1 LLLYK
6 EISNY
11 SYKFM
16 RKILNYALYDFAN
29 SSFTTI
35 IITFIFSTYFAQ
47 QIVKD
52 PILGQSYWGWAIGV
66 SGFAVAVT
74 GPFLGAISDKKN
86 LKVTFLRT
94 FSLLCIILTCFLW
107 FAKPSEDYIFFTL
120 IIVVAAN
127 FFYELSLLFYNALLK
142 TVSSEK
148 NLGKSSGASYALGY
162 LGGILILLLAIKL
175 FIDTE
180 NPVFGLKKENY
191 ENVRAISFFVS
202 LWFLIFSIPLLIS
215 AKKTL
220 IKNTL
225 IKNKS
230 EIGLFSQIQKLVW
243 DKGLK
248 KIGIFLIA
256 RMLYADGLNAII
268 VMGGIFAVGVFQL
281 SIKELLQ
288 LSILMNISAV
298 IGAIIG
304 GYFNDLLGSKKI
316 IVLSL
321 LGIIISS
328 ILILFSFS
336 KIYFFVFA
344 TINGLFIGPIQS
356 ASRVV
361 ISKMLINE
369 DQSKGF
375 GLFATSGKLTS
386 FLGPV
391 LVSTLTFVSGSQR
404 IGFSAAIFLLIIG
417 LLLLFKIKNLD

>member
-1 LLLYK
+1 MKKVL
-6 EISNY
+6 S
-11 SYKFM
+11 
-16 RKILNYALYDFAN
+16 YALYDFAN

-35 IITFIFSTYFAQ
+35 IITFIFATYFAEH
-47 QIVKD
+47 IVKD
-52 PILGQSYWGWAIGV
+52 TVLGQSYWGWAIGV
-66 SGFAVAVT
+66 SGFAVAVV
-74 GPFLGAISDKKN
+74 GPFFGAICDKKN
-86 LKVTFLRT
+86 LRTTFLKI
-94 FSLLCIILTCFLW
+94 FSILCIITTTLLW
-107 FAKPSEDYIFFTL
+107 FAEPSKDYIFFTL
-120 IIVVAAN
+120 IIVIIAN
-127 FFYELSLLFYNALLK
+127 FFYELSLLFYNSLLK
-142 TVSSEK
+142 TVSTEK
-148 NLGKSSGASYALGY
+148 NLGKSSGVSFALGY
-162 LGGILILLLAIKL
+162 LGGILVLFLTIKL
-175 FIDTE
+175 FIDTA
-180 NPVFGLKKENY
+180 NPIFGLKKEGY

-215 AKKTL
+215 AKNIL
-220 IKNTL
+220 IKT
-225 IKNKS
+225 KS

-316 IVLSL
+316 IVFSL

-328 ILILFSFS
+328 IFILFSFS
-336 KIYFFVFA
+336 KIYFLVFA
-344 TINGLFIGPIQS
+344 TVNGLFIGPIQS

-391 LVSTLTFVSGSQR
+391 LVSTLTFLSGSQR

>member
-1 LLLYK
+1 MK
-6 EISNY
+6 
-11 SYKFM
+11 
-16 RKILNYALYDFAN
+16 KIFNYALYDFAN

-52 PILGQSYWGWAIGV
+52 PILGQSYWGWTIGI
-66 SGFAVAVT
+66 SGFAVAII
-74 GPFLGAISDKKN
+74 GPFLGAFSDKNN
-86 LKVTFLRT
+86 LKVSFLRI
-94 FSLLCIILTCFLW
+94 FSLLCIVLTSTLW
-107 FAKPSEDYIFFTL
+107 FAEPSNDYIFFTL
-120 IIVVAAN
+120 TIVAIAN
-127 FFYELSLLFYNALLK
+127 FFYELSQLFYNSLLK
-142 TVSSEK
+142 NISLEK
-148 NLGKSSGASYALGY
+148 NLGKSSGASFALGY
-162 LGGILILLLAIKL
+162 IGGILVLLLAIKL

-180 NPVFGLKKENY
+180 NPIFGLKKENY

-215 AKKTL
+215 AKKNS
-220 IKNTL
+220 IKTKDSTN
-225 IKNKS
+225 
-230 EIGLFSQIQKLVW
+230 LFSQIQKLVW
-243 DKGLK
+243 DKGIK
-248 KIGIFLIA
+248 KIGIFFIA

-268 VMGGIFAVGVFQL
+268 IMGGIFAVGVFQL

-386 FLGPV
+386 FIGPV

-404 IGFSAAIFLLIIG
+404 IGFSAAIFLLVIG
-417 LLLLFKIKNLD
+417 LFLLLRIKELD

>member
-1 LLLYK
+1 MV
-6 EISNY
+6 
-11 SYKFM
+11 FD
-16 RKILNYALYDFAN
+16 ILN
-29 SSFTTI
+29 TI
-35 IITFIFSTYFAQ
+35 INSA
-47 QIVKD
+47 
-52 PILGQSYWGWAIGV
+52 
-66 SGFAVAVT
+66 
-74 GPFLGAISDKKN
+74 KKN
-86 LKVTFLRT
+86 LTIT
-94 FSLLCIILTCFLW
+94 
-107 FAKPSEDYIFFTL
+107 
-120 IIVVAAN
+120 
-127 FFYELSLLFYNALLK
+127 
-142 TVSSEK
+142 
-148 NLGKSSGASYALGY
+148 
-162 LGGILILLLAIKL
+162 
-175 FIDTE
+175 
-180 NPVFGLKKENY
+180 
-191 ENVRAISFFVS
+191 
-202 LWFLIFSIPLLIS
+202 
-215 AKKTL
+215 
-220 IKNTL
+220 
-225 IKNKS
+225 KS
-230 EIGLFSQIQKLVW
+230 EIGLFSQIKKLVW

-288 LSILMNISAV
+288 LSILMNTSAV

-321 LGIIISS
+321 IGIITSS

-336 KIYFFVFA
+336 KMYFLIFA

-361 ISKMLINE
+361 ISKMLINK

-417 LLLLFKIKNLD
+417 LILLFKIKNLD

>member
-1 LLLYK
+1 MVTLKSLIWNK
-6 EISNY
+6 
-11 SYKFM
+11 
-16 RKILNYALYDFAN
+16 KITD
-29 SSFTTI
+29 
-35 IITFIFSTYFAQ
+35 
-47 QIVKD
+47 V
-52 PILGQSYWGWAIGV
+52 
-66 SGFAVAVT
+66 
-74 GPFLGAISDKKN
+74 
-86 LKVTFLRT
+86 
-94 FSLLCIILTCFLW
+94 
-107 FAKPSEDYIFFTL
+107 
-120 IIVVAAN
+120 
-127 FFYELSLLFYNALLK
+127 
-142 TVSSEK
+142 
-148 NLGKSSGASYALGY
+148 GK
-162 LGGILILLLAIKL
+162 
-175 FIDTE
+175 
-180 NPVFGLKKENY
+180 
-191 ENVRAISFFVS
+191 
-202 LWFLIFSIPLLIS
+202 FLI
-215 AKKTL
+215 
-220 IKNTL
+220 
-225 IKNKS
+225 
-230 EIGLFSQIQKLVW
+230 G
-243 DKGLK
+243 
-248 KIGIFLIA
+248 

-336 KIYFFVFA
+336 KMYFLIFA

>member
-1 LLLYK
+1 MK
-6 EISNY
+6 
-11 SYKFM
+11 
-16 RKILNYALYDFAN
+16 KIFNYALYDFAN

-52 PILGQSYWGWAIGV
+52 PILGQSYWGWTIGI
-66 SGFAVAVT
+66 SGFAVAIT
-74 GPFLGAISDKKN
+74 GPFLGALSDQKN
-86 LKVTFLRT
+86 LKVSFLRI
-94 FSLLCIILTCFLW
+94 FSLLCIVLTSTLW
-107 FAKPSEDYIFFTL
+107 FAEPSNDYIFFTL
-120 IIVVAAN
+120 TIVAIAN
-127 FFYELSLLFYNALLK
+127 FFYELSLLFYNSLLK
-142 TVSSEK
+142 NISLEK
-148 NLGKSSGASYALGY
+148 NLGKSSGASFALGY
-162 LGGILILLLAIKL
+162 IGGILVLLLAIKL

-180 NPVFGLKKENY
+180 NPIFGLKKENY

-202 LWFLIFSIPLLIS
+202 LWFLIFSMPLLIS
-215 AKKTL
+215 AKKNS
-220 IKNTL
+220 IKTKDSIN
-225 IKNKS
+225 
-230 EIGLFSQIQKLVW
+230 LFSQIQKLVW
-243 DKGLK
+243 DKGIK
-248 KIGIFLIA
+248 KIGIFFIA

-268 VMGGIFAVGVFQL
+268 IMGGIFAVGVFQL

-336 KIYFFVFA
+336 KMYFFVFA

-386 FLGPV
+386 FIGPV

-404 IGFSAAIFLLIIG
+404 IGFSAAIFLLVIG
-417 LLLLFKIKNLD
+417 LFLLLRIKELD

>member
-1 LLLYK
+1 MK
-6 EISNY
+6 
-11 SYKFM
+11 
-16 RKILNYALYDFAN
+16 KILNYALYDFAN
-29 SSFTTI
+29 SSFTTV

-66 SGFAVAVT
+66 SGFAVAVI
-74 GPFLGAISDKKN
+74 GPFLGVISDKKN
-86 LKVTFLRT
+86 LKVTFLRI
-94 FSLLCIILTCFLW
+94 FSVLCIILTCSLW
-107 FAKPSEDYIFFTL
+107 FAKPSKDYIFFTL
-120 IIVVAAN
+120 IIVVVAN

-162 LGGILILLLAIKL
+162 LGGILVLLLAIKL
-175 FIDTE
+175 FIDIE
-180 NPVFGLKKENY
+180 NPIFGLKKENY

-220 IKNTL
+220 IKTTL
-225 IKNKS
+225 IKTKS
-230 EIGLFSQIQKLVW
+230 EIGIFSQIQKLVW
-243 DKGLK
+243 DKGFK

-288 LSILMNISAV
+288 LSILMNTSAV

-336 KIYFFVFA
+336 KMYFFAFA

-417 LLLLFKIKNLD
+417 LFLLFRIKNLD

>member
-1 LLLYK
+1 
-6 EISNY
+6 
-11 SYKFM
+11 
-16 RKILNYALYDFAN
+16 
-29 SSFTTI
+29 
-35 IITFIFSTYFAQ
+35 
-47 QIVKD
+47 
-52 PILGQSYWGWAIGV
+52 
-66 SGFAVAVT
+66 
-74 GPFLGAISDKKN
+74 
-86 LKVTFLRT
+86 
-94 FSLLCIILTCFLW
+94 
-107 FAKPSEDYIFFTL
+107 
-120 IIVVAAN
+120 
-127 FFYELSLLFYNALLK
+127 
-142 TVSSEK
+142 
-148 NLGKSSGASYALGY
+148 
-162 LGGILILLLAIKL
+162 
-175 FIDTE
+175 
-180 NPVFGLKKENY
+180 
-191 ENVRAISFFVS
+191 

-220 IKNTL
+220 IKT
-225 IKNKS
+225 KS
-230 EIGLFSQIQKLVW
+230 EIGIFSQIQKLVW
-243 DKGLK
+243 DRGFK

-268 VMGGIFAVGVFQL
+268 VMGGIFAVGVIQL

-336 KIYFFVFA
+336 KMYFFVFA

-417 LLLLFKIKNLD
+417 LILLFKIKNLD

>member
-1 LLLYK
+1 
-6 EISNY
+6 
-11 SYKFM
+11 
-16 RKILNYALYDFAN
+16 
-29 SSFTTI
+29 
-35 IITFIFSTYFAQ
+35 
-47 QIVKD
+47 
-52 PILGQSYWGWAIGV
+52 
-66 SGFAVAVT
+66 
-74 GPFLGAISDKKN
+74 
-86 LKVTFLRT
+86 
-94 FSLLCIILTCFLW
+94 
-107 FAKPSEDYIFFTL
+107 
-120 IIVVAAN
+120 
-127 FFYELSLLFYNALLK
+127 
-142 TVSSEK
+142 
-148 NLGKSSGASYALGY
+148 
-162 LGGILILLLAIKL
+162 
-175 FIDTE
+175 
-180 NPVFGLKKENY
+180 
-191 ENVRAISFFVS
+191 

-220 IKNTL
+220 IKT
-225 IKNKS
+225 KS
-230 EIGLFSQIQKLVW
+230 EIGIFSQIQKLVW
-243 DKGLK
+243 DRGFK

-288 LSILMNISAV
+288 LSILMNTSAV

-336 KIYFFVFA
+336 KMYFFVFA

-356 ASRVV
+356 ASRVI

-417 LLLLFKIKNLD
+417 LFLLFRIKNLD

>member
-1 LLLYK
+1 
-6 EISNY
+6 
-11 SYKFM
+11 M
-16 RKILNYALYDFAN
+16 
-29 SSFTTI
+29 
-35 IITFIFSTYFAQ
+35 
-47 QIVKD
+47 
-52 PILGQSYWGWAIGV
+52 
-66 SGFAVAVT
+66 
-74 GPFLGAISDKKN
+74 
-86 LKVTFLRT
+86 
-94 FSLLCIILTCFLW
+94 
-107 FAKPSEDYIFFTL
+107 
-120 IIVVAAN
+120 
-127 FFYELSLLFYNALLK
+127 
-142 TVSSEK
+142 
-148 NLGKSSGASYALGY
+148 
-162 LGGILILLLAIKL
+162 
-175 FIDTE
+175 
-180 NPVFGLKKENY
+180 
-191 ENVRAISFFVS
+191 
-202 LWFLIFSIPLLIS
+202 IFSIPLLVS

-220 IKNTL
+220 IQT
-225 IKNKS
+225 KS

-336 KIYFFVFA
+336 KIYFLIFA

-417 LLLLFKIKNLD
+417 LILLFKIKNLD

>member
-1 LLLYK
+1 
-6 EISNY
+6 
-11 SYKFM
+11 
-16 RKILNYALYDFAN
+16 
-29 SSFTTI
+29 
-35 IITFIFSTYFAQ
+35 
-47 QIVKD
+47 
-52 PILGQSYWGWAIGV
+52 
-66 SGFAVAVT
+66 
-74 GPFLGAISDKKN
+74 
-86 LKVTFLRT
+86 
-94 FSLLCIILTCFLW
+94 
-107 FAKPSEDYIFFTL
+107 
-120 IIVVAAN
+120 
-127 FFYELSLLFYNALLK
+127 
-142 TVSSEK
+142 
-148 NLGKSSGASYALGY
+148 
-162 LGGILILLLAIKL
+162 
-175 FIDTE
+175 
-180 NPVFGLKKENY
+180 
-191 ENVRAISFFVS
+191 

-220 IKNTL
+220 IKT
-225 IKNKS
+225 KN
-230 EIGLFSQIQKLVW
+230 EIGIFSQIQKLLW
-243 DKGLK
+243 DRGFK

-288 LSILMNISAV
+288 LSILMNTSAV

-336 KIYFFVFA
+336 KMYFFVFA

-356 ASRVV
+356 ASRVI

-417 LLLLFKIKNLD
+417 LFLLFRIKNLD